1 MKIKINDFLKEKLPN
16 FSVIA
21 YTMDV
26 DNLKTTIV
34 EDLLTNLKVDFSIN
48 EVTNNLLIK
57 ETRDAYKTLKKDP
70 SHTRCAVEALVRRV
84 IKSNS
89 NEGSPIYSLGDII
102 DLGNILSVRCLRS
115 VCVVD
120 LEKIKNNIEIRIGK
134 TNEVVEAI
142 HRNYINAENLI
153 VYTDDK
159 GIFGS
164 PTSDTLRTSVSND
177 TKSILVMIM
186 CFSDKNISENEQLLK
201 DLYIKYAGAKNINK
215 ILVE

>member
-1 MKIKINDFLKEKLPN
+1 MKISINSLLKENLPHFN
-16 FSVIA
+16 VIA

-26 DNLKTTIV
+26 ENNKTNVV
-34 EDLLTNLKVDFSIN
+34 EKMLENLKVDFNIN
-48 EVTNNLLIK
+48 EVTSNTLIK

-84 IKSNS
+84 IKYN
-89 NEGSPIYSLGDII
+89 NNLGSPIYSLGDLI
-102 DLGNILSVRCLRS
+102 DLGNILSVMSLRS

-120 LEKIKNNIEIRIGK
+120 LDKIKKDIEIRIGK
-134 TNEVVEAI
+134 PNEVVEAI
-142 HRNYINAENLI
+142 HRDFINAENLI
-153 VYTDDK
+153 VYTDCE

-164 PTSDTLRTSVSND
+164 PTSDTLRTAISDS

-186 CFSDKNISENEQLLK
+186 CFSANHVEENEQLLK
-201 DLYIKYAGAKNINK
+201 DLYIKYANAKNIRK